1 MKRMRDCARPAL
13 PRIIVYFNDDDD
25 GNGGEEDGRTWTPRT
40 DADLIPQFFRFSN
53 ISDGIARVSQSSRG
67 KPCK

>member
-13 PRIIVYFNDDDD
+13 PRIIVYFNDEGD
-25 GNGGEEDGRTWTPRT
+25 GDGGEEDGRT